1 MNNIKIFESL
11 SDEDKIKL
19 TMVKLDL
26 EDNLTIDNEIYDIE
40 LYQTP
45 KNTIGINNDYNIL
58 GMDLEI
64 MFITE
69 NANTQLNKICDVLNR
84 LTFCEAHFDDDQLN
98 VAFDDEEDWV
108 QITLYIVINSD
119 YVFDEYDLEWFD
131 IEDRYINRNANFGN
145 KYDILNFI

>member
-26 EDNLTIDNEIYDIE
+26 EDNLNIDNEIYDIE

-45 KNTIGINNDYNIL
+45 KNAIGINNDYNIL

-69 NANTQLNKICDVLNR
+69 NANVQLNKICSVLNR
-84 LTFCEAHFDDDQLN
+84 LPFCEAHFDDDQLN
-98 VAFDDEEDWV
+98 VAFDDKEDWV

-119 YVFDEYDLEWFD
+119 YVFDEYDLEWFN
-131 IEDRYINRNANFGN
+131 IEDSYINRNANFGN

>member
-26 EDNLTIDNEIYDIE
+26 EDNLTIENNILDVE
-40 LYQTP
+40 LYQT
-45 KNTIGINNDYNIL
+45 KRYEYDIDHGFNIL
-58 GMDLEI
+58 GIDFEI
-64 MFITE
+64 MFFTE
-69 NANTQLNKICDVLNR
+69 NAGHQLFKICDVLNR
-84 LTFCEAHFDDDQLN
+84 LPFCEAHFDDDQLS
-98 VAFDDEEDWV
+98 VAFDDKEDWV

-131 IEDRYINRNANFGN
+131 IEDSYINRNINFGN
-145 KYDILNFI
+145 KYNILNFI